1 MTMTSL
7 FEGKALMNRMSRSFA
22 IGVVSASCAGLL
34 ACAHQ
39 PPVELVMARQE
50 YQRASTGPAAQ
61 VKPDEVHKAYTALQ
75 TAENSFA
82 DDPESSKTRDLA
94 YIAQRKAQIAEA
106 LAAGQVAA
114 NQGGAAS
121 QQYQKK
127 EEIIAAQSQQQ
138 LGQVKQQL
146 GQTKEQLGQTKDQL
160 AQSQQA
166 TQSTAQQLAAEQQA
180 RAAAEQQAKQ
190 ANDALIA
197 LQGKEDARGMV
208 ITLSGSVLFASNE
221 STLLPDAQTRLNQV
235 ADALNQ
241 TKDRSVIVE
250 GHTDSKG
257 SASTNQSLSQ
267 RRADA
272 VREYLVSRGF
282 PADKI
287 QAHGIGSDRPIADNK
302 SAEGRANNRRVEI
315 IVPPKAGAAAAS
327 M

>member
-1 MTMTSL
+1 MTSL
-7 FEGKALMNRMSRSFA
+7 FEGKSLMKRISHSFA

-82 DDPESSKTRDLA
+82 DDPDSSKTRDLA
-94 YIAQRKAQIAEA
+94 YIAQRRAQVAEA

-114 NQGGAAS
+114 DQSGAAS

-127 EEIIAAQSQQQ
+127 EEAIAAQSQQQ

-146 GQTKEQLGQTKDQL
+146 GQTKDQL

-166 TQSTAQQLAAEQQA
+166 TQETAEQLAAEQQA

-235 ADALNQ
+235 AEALNQ
-241 TKDRSVIVE
+241 TKDRKVVVE

-257 SASTNQSLSQ
+257 SPSTNQSLSQ

-282 PADKI
+282 PSERI
-287 QAHGIGSDRPIADNK
+287 EAHGVGADRPIADNK
-302 SAEGRANNRRVEI
+302 TAEGRANNRRVEI
-315 IVPPKAGAAAAS
+315 IVPPKGPAS
-327 M
+327 ASL